1 MTTEINRLHT
11 ALIGC
16 SAAHKKGSMQEF
28 QKMNLTTGQP
38 KVLSILSRKEG
49 YLQKDLAVR
58 CHVEP
63 ATLTSLLNKME
74 ENDLIFKKQE
84 HVSGNKRAYGIYLTE
99 KGHDIAEK
107 VNQIIDEMETISF
120 QGFDEKDKDELIR
133 LLNRVQANL
142 EKKS

>member
-1 MTTEINRLHT
+1 MTTEIDRLHT

-16 SAAHKKGSMQEF
+16 SVAHKKSCMQEF

-38 KVLSILSRKEG
+38 KVLSILSKKEG

-99 KGHDIAEK
+99 KGHGIAKK
-107 VNQIIDEMETISF
+107 VNQIIDEIEDVSF
-120 QGFDEKDKDELIR
+120 QDFNETDKEALIR
-133 LLNRVQANL
+133 LLNRVKANL
-142 EKKS
+142 EKNS

>member
-1 MTTEINRLHT
+1 VTTENVRLHT

-16 SAAHKKGSMQEF
+16 SSAHKKSSMQEF

-38 KVLSILSRKEG
+38 KVLSILSKKEG
-49 YLQKDLAVR
+49 YLQKDLAAR

-84 HVSGNKRAYGIYLTE
+84 YVSGNKRAFAIYLTE
-99 KGHDIAEK
+99 KGHDMAVK

-120 QGFDEKDKDELIR
+120 QGFDDNDKQLLIG

-142 EKKS
+142 EKNS